1 MATKH
6 VRTIINNSIARLL
19 PVVKKKVKEEI
30 GKKIIELQAEVMT
43 P

>member
-19 PVVKKKVKEEI
+19 PVVKKKVKEE
-30 GKKIIELQAEVMT
+30 KKMLQQKEYKDEEKT
-43 P
+43 